1 MFICKKGFTIVE
13 LMITVAII
21 GILATIAIP
30 AYNNYVNRAAVSEAI
45 HMAGPA
51 QLAVAEFYSSNLVFP
66 SNNRDAGLNI
76 ADSYIGKYVTK
87 VEVGANG
94 VISSWLTFPSGESGV
109 INFTPTES
117 GTITWICTTPS
128 FGNGAIL
135 AAYLPSTCSIK
146 GPTIGPLI
154 TDPNLVDWNQID
166 CEKSGGVWH
175 PEWAW
180 ACDCATGAG
189 GHTIGW
195 RDGVGCASQ

>member
-1 MFICKKGFTIVE
+1 VFVYKKGFTIIE
-13 LMITVAII
+13 LMIAVAII

-45 HMAGPA
+45 RMAGPA
-51 QLAVAEFYSSNLVFP
+51 RLAVAEYHSANSVFP
-66 SNNRDAGLNI
+66 SSNDDAGLDA

-87 VEVGANG
+87 VEVGVNG
-94 VISSWLTFPSGESGV
+94 VISSWLILPNGELGV
-109 INFTPTES
+109 INYTPTES
-117 GTITWICTTPS
+117 EIITWTCTTPS
-128 FGNGAIL
+128 SGSGAIE
-135 AAYLPSTCSIK
+135 AAYLPSSCSVK
-146 GPTIGPLI
+146 GPAIGPLI
-154 TDPNLVDWNQID
+154 TDPNLVNWNQTD
-166 CEKSGGVWH
+166 CENSGGVWH